1 MMIKFVIIG
10 WFHYFQKVCKNT
22 TNYNIQGYAVF
33 NYHISKSAD
42 QHIIIS
48 AHYQTIPAFL

>member
-1 MMIKFVIIG
+1 MIKFVIIG